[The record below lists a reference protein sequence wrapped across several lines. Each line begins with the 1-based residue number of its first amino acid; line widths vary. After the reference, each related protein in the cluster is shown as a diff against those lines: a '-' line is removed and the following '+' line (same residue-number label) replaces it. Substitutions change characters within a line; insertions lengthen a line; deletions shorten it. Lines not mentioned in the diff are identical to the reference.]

1 MNFKQLRDYID
12 TLSDNQLTMDVVVLI
27 DNGYHH
33 LTAALHVDND
43 FREANPV
50 DDDFVP
56 YAEDQPILT

>member
-1 MNFKQLRDYID
+1 MNFKQLYEYIE
-12 TLSDNQLTMDVVVLI
+12 TLSATQLEMPVVVLF
-27 DNGYHH
+27 DNQYQH
-33 LTAALHVDND
+33 LTAVLHVDKD